1 MAALPNLG
9 IGHPE
14 FKAKR
19 LTLILAGAGLA
30 GGILGF
36 LLGEIQMTG
45 DDENRFFKGGETFD
59 LYAGTALYMA
69 LVMVGIGLALVASQ
83 ALIEGN
89 MQKWAVTM
97 PLAAPAS
104 LIGGALAG
112 LIAEA
117 AFQQLVSEE
126 AVWDALDHCIRR
138 GSERCWGMASAF
150 RPARTIAWIIAGGL
164 GGAALGFAFKSKKRV
179 QNGLMGGA
187 AGGLVGGLLFD
198 VILIGTQGDTARL
211 ARFCALLV
219 IGGLMGTLI
228 GLVDTLRTE
237 MWITVTSGEMT
248 GRQFILYDET
258 TIVGCARNVPV
269 TLLADRSIAEH
280 HIQIDRKGGRTSF
293 ACMHNAPPIIV
304 NGAQVATGTLS
315 GGDELKIGNTDLR
328 VGERKTSAPSPGQ
341 TPTATTTPTTAPSG
355 RPDIYS
361 DQPAS
366 SPPPPASSPPPA
378 QKPIAP
384 APRQRPTIQ
393 MKPKEDD

>member
-1 MAALPNLG
+1 MATQPNLVVG
-9 IGHPE
+9 NPE

-19 LTLILAGAGLA
+19 LTLILAGAGLV

-45 DDENRFFKGGETFD
+45 DDTNRFFQGGSDFD

-89 MQKWAVTM
+89 MQKWGVTM
-97 PLAAPAS
+97 PLAVPAS

-112 LIAEA
+112 LIAET
-117 AFQQLVSEE
+117 AFQQFVSEE
-126 AVWDALDHCIRR
+126 RVWEALDQCIRR
-138 GSERCWGMASAF
+138 SSERCWDLAAAF

-211 ARFCALLV
+211 ARFIALLV
-219 IGGLMGTLI
+219 IGGLMGALI

-237 MWITVTSGEMT
+237 MWITVASGEMT
-248 GRQFILYDET
+248 GRQFILYDES

-269 TLLADRSIAEH
+269 TILADRTVAEH
-280 HIQIDRKGGRTSF
+280 HIRIDRTGAGTSF
-293 ACMHNAPPIIV
+293 ECMHNAPPVIV
-304 NGAQVATGTLS
+304 NGNQTTS
-315 GGDELKIGNTDLR
+315 GRLANGDVIKIGNTELQI
-328 VGERKTSAPSPGQ
+328 GERKTSAPSPGQ
-341 TPTATTTPTTAPSG
+341 TPTTPTAPSSTG

-366 SPPPPASSPPPA
+366 PPPQP
-378 QKPIAP
+378 QKPIAS

-393 MKPKEDD
+393 MKPKEDG